1 MYPLSP
7 RNQGEP
13 LTDQYEVTEATE
25 YDIDD
30 CICDEEHFNMEGV
43 AFYNVVRQNI
53 EGLETVRF
61 LGEFIYTCPAVLD
74 EFTIGFCA
82 EADVVA

>member
-1 MYPLSP
+1 M
-7 RNQGEP
+7 
-13 LTDQYEVTEATE
+13 TDQYEVTEATE

-74 EFTIGFCA
+74 DFTVEYSA
-82 EADVVA
+82 EQNDCPEQTE

>member
-1 MYPLSP
+1 M
-7 RNQGEP
+7 
-13 LTDQYEVTEATE
+13 TDQYEVTEATE

>member
-1 MYPLSP
+1 MYPLPP
-7 RNQGEP
+7 RKQGVP

-43 AFYNVVRQNI
+43 ALYNVVRQNVQ
-53 EGLETVRF
+53 GLETVRCMG
-61 LGEFIYTCPAVLD
+61 LCTYTCPAVLD
-74 EFTIGFCA
+74 DFTVEYSAEPSGF
-82 EADVVA
+82 